1 MRFDT
6 DIFKILPTISLS
18 IIYFMALLMTD
29 TYLILA
35 SFAVISIVAFGV
47 KILMAKNNNSVVE
60 LTDNFEDED
69 LTITLLN
76 ASNYVQESDFK

>member
-1 MRFDT
+1 MV
-6 DIFKILPTISLS
+6 
-18 IIYFMALLMTD
+18 LLMSD

-35 SFAVISIVAFGV
+35 SFAVISIVVFSV

>member
-18 IIYFMALLMTD
+18 IIYFMVLLMSD

-35 SFAVISIVAFGV
+35 SFAVISIVVFSV

>member
-18 IIYFMALLMTD
+18 IIYFMVLLMSD

-35 SFAVISIVAFGV
+35 SFAVISIVAFSV

-76 ASNYVQESDFK
+76 ASNYVEESDFK